1 MKPIPEIMPENPIN
15 TVTPILQMV
24 GVTAATGGQ
33 KYDTENVLKVVPK
46 WLVVD
51 SKIKHKCSACEFER
65 ASWGAVNTHIMK
77 EHIGQSY
84 VCSKCSKILTSMD
97 GLRRHMRN
105 QHQNLKQTLHLS

>member
-1 MKPIPEIMPENPIN
+1 MKPISEIMPKNPIS

-33 KYDTENVLKVVPK
+33 KYDTKNMLKVVPK

-51 SKIKHKCSACEFER
+51 GKIKHKCSACEFER
-65 ASWGAVNTHIMK
+65 ALWGEVNTHIMK
-77 EHIGQSY
+77 EHVGQSY

-97 GLRRHMRN
+97 GLHRHMRN
-105 QHQNLKQTLHLS
+105 QHQN

>member
-1 MKPIPEIMPENPIN
+1 MKPILEIMPENPIN

-51 SKIKHKCSACEFER
+51 GKIKHKCSAC
-65 ASWGAVNTHIMK
+65 
-77 EHIGQSY
+77 
-84 VCSKCSKILTSMD
+84 
-97 GLRRHMRN
+97 
-105 QHQNLKQTLHLS
+105 